1 MRKIRAS
8 TDSRDEIFRT
18 PSACRRQ
25 RRMRPGEAFDSEA
38 TRCLN
43 PKKRINP
50 MDRQTELAIV
60 RRAFA
65 KQILAAAQVNAP
77 QIEAAFAAVRREEFL
92 GPGPW
97 HIFRPPSLYVATPEA
112 DPVLLYV
119 DQVVGLIPERGINNG
134 QPSLHAL
141 LLAAAQI
148 KEGEHVVHVG
158 PGAGYYTAIMAHLAG
173 PTGRVTA
180 IEYDPGLAARAR
192 ENLSSHATVRVLEGN
207 GATMPFDP
215 ADVIYVNAG
224 VTHPADTWLDG
235 LSDDGRLILPLT
247 TDANIRSITAGTFDP
262 MKAMRSGAFFRIKR
276 RGAQFEARGLLP
288 TAIIPAEGARD
299 KIAETALV
307 AAFDKGGWNA
317 VTRLVRGEGVTQA
330 RCWLRGPGWCLA
342 FD

>member
-97 HIFRPPSLYVATPEA
+97 HIFRLPSLYVATPEA

-180 IEYDPGLAARAR
+180 IEYDSGLAARAR
-192 ENLSSHATVRVLEGN
+192 ENLSSYATVRVLEGN

-247 TDANIRSITAGTFDP
+247 TDANIRSITAGNFDP